1 MNFRIALPSLLIFAS
16 QIVGNKIK
24 MAKRSRSH
32 STDSTGG
39 PSPKKFKIDEN
50 AAMVSPNKNVPQL
63 NDDCLLEIFSYLSAT
78 DLCAVRDCSRR
89 LWGLA
94 ETTVEKI
101 WKRVIHAAGVVDI
114 AAHIGEELSIVA
126 KFGKLIPH
134 LSINDK
140 SVFFQEKAD
149 SLGTALEYCTSL
161 KTLKLRAMDLS
172 LIPLNILKNI
182 EELELG
188 GCTGGDRLHFKII
201 KACKML
207 KHLKMAMNPKERLVT
222 AINELSNIESVCWI
236 VYSATNSTFVNEVK
250 FLSKLKKLK
259 KLQVYG
265 YTGYTFRGYS
275 LSYRFPQVSE
285 TIRVLAKN
293 SSLEELDISYF
304 DPDDHFFKALNKFA
318 NLKRCEL
325 STYVEIPEASLAA
338 ATNFGI
344 EKRNGENFLQYEYIL
359 TPKGEI

>member
-1 MNFRIALPSLLIFAS
+1 MVIEKCLLCLNKKLFKLNFRIALPSLLIFAS

-236 VYSATNSTFVNEVK
+236 VCWIFIQIEEIEKVAGVRLHRLHVQRLLAFISFSSGLRNDQSFGKKQFVGGTRYLLFRSGRP
-250 FLSKLKKLK
+250 FL
-259 KLQVYG
+259 QG
-265 YTGYTFRGYS
+265 TEQIR
-275 LSYRFPQVSE
+275 QSE
-285 TIRVLAKN
+285 TL
-293 SSLEELDISYF
+293 
-304 DPDDHFFKALNKFA
+304 
-318 NLKRCEL
+318 
-325 STYVEIPEASLAA
+325 
-338 ATNFGI
+338 
-344 EKRNGENFLQYEYIL
+344 
-359 TPKGEI
+359 